1 MYFFHHFTL
10 TILHCIFLINKQ
22 IDRVPTASLE
32 RLSKISNSFIWDSST
47 DLLNC
52 KEKSLPSWGIFTE
65 LERVTFGQKSDT
77 YYKIQNVKKLKSIKK
92 SLVSLHHLKHTD
104 SSIGRS
110 MKNIP
115 PTIIPPKNIPPTNIP
130 PKKDLKNSSQQ
141 FPSIDKSL
149 AVEKK
154 LMGSLPGNNDKDEKV
169 VVGAEERGRNGEQ
182 GDIEEEEKEEEE
194 VEEESVEHIMTCQLV
209 LQSNSVISSN
219 IYCRLIRRCL
229 TAAIRI
235 ADDAIRSNSKRYVA
249 STPPTTS
256 QSFSSFPS
264 TSTASF
270 TPQSSIPTSSFPS
283 STSSNSKLNT
293 ACERNSDEINE
304 NTSVWVPGGGAA
316 EMGWSA
322 LWGSVSSILTN
333 NLNSQCN
340 VNSNNMND
348 CNDNNER
355 NYDENN
361 VSNNNDNFSLES
373 QRKCNTIVEVDQLR
387 NKSYQTIIRPIA
399 VKIANRIISNI
410 LNSHGFKNKYEKLI
424 LNKKENV
431 IYFKT
436 VRTCVQICTL
446 FSDAYVQVPRT
457 MLYNAQKSHQNGPNV
472 ISKKSEIIWKLWRSH
487 YELEVRVEE
496 LKDYTGG
503 TGRLG
508 LIVPFRRVM
517 NNLPK
522 DDDYLS

>member
-1 MYFFHHFTL
+1 M
-10 TILHCIFLINKQ
+10 
-22 IDRVPTASLE
+22 PTASLD

-52 KEKSLPSWGIFTE
+52 KEKKLPSWGIFTE
-65 LERVTFGQKSDT
+65 LERVTYGKKSDT
-77 YYKIQNVKKLKSIKK
+77 YYKIQNVRKLNSIKK
-92 SLVSLHHLKHTD
+92 SLVSLHDSKHTD

-115 PTIIPPKNIPPTNIP
+115 PKNILPKNIP
-130 PKKDLKNSSQQ
+130 PKKDLNNSSQQ
-141 FPSIDKSL
+141 FPNTDKSL
-149 AVEKK
+149 EMENK
-154 LMGSLPGNNDKDEKV
+154 LLGSLAGNNDKEEKV
-169 VVGAEERGRNGEQ
+169 IVGAEERGRSGEQ
-182 GDIEEEEKEEEE
+182 GDIKDLEEE
-194 VEEESVEHIMTCQLV
+194 EEESVEHIMTCQLV
-209 LQSNSVISSN
+209 LQSNSVISSD

-229 TAAIRI
+229 TATIKI
-235 ADDAIRSNSKRYVA
+235 ADDAIRSNSKRYTT
-249 STPPTTS
+249 STPPTS
-256 QSFSSFPS
+256 SPSFSSFPS

-270 TPQSSIPTSSFPS
+270 TPSSSIPTSAFPS
-283 STSSNSKLNT
+283 STSSTAKLNT
-293 ACERNSDEINE
+293 ACEMGKNSDEINE
-304 NTSVWVPGGGAA
+304 NTSNASVWVPGGGAA

-333 NLNSQCN
+333 HLNSQCN

-348 CNDNNER
+348 YNNYNKR
-355 NYDENN
+355 NHNENN

-373 QRKCNTIVEVDQLR
+373 QRKCNTIVEVDPER
-387 NKSYQTIIRPIA
+387 NKSYQTIVRPIA
-399 VKIANRIISNI
+399 VKIANKIISNI
-410 LNSHGFKNKYEKLI
+410 LNSHGFKNKYEKQI
-424 LNKKENV
+424 LNKTENI

-436 VRTCVQICTL
+436 VLTCVQMCTL
-446 FSDAYVQVPRT
+446 FSDAYIQVPRT
-457 MLYNAQKSHQNGPNV
+457 MLYNAQKSHQNGPDV